1 MKTAGAPAKP
11 KRPPLRM
18 TVSAELFAY
27 LEWLMRNTLLGDTPN
42 EVASYLLR
50 KRLEEMRQS
59 DYHEEPLI
67 ENAEIVPQGVV

>member
-1 MKTAGAPAKP
+1 MKTGGAPTKP

-18 TVSAELFAY
+18 TVSAELYYY
-27 LEWLMRNTLLGDTPN
+27 LEWLTRNTLLGDTPN

-50 KRLEEMRQS
+50 QRLEHMRQT

-67 ENAEIVPQGVV
+67 ENADRKS